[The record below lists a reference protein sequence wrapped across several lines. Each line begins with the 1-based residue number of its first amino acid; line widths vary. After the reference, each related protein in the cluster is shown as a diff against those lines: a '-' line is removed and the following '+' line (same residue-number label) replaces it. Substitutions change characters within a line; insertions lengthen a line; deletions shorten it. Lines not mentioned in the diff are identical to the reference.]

1 MPDAVRAVMPP
12 FRLEGSRD
20 GKNADRRQNDADR
33 ERHHLGH
40 IRAGRIKEFE
50 AIEALPTLVEASER
64 QARVPAR
71 RREVRSRFGLVCFAQ
86 GSDSSGA
93 NLRVPM
99 HHGPIDREFSLLD
112 AVKRAPDFAAWE
124 HVDKIRLFCWHLQSN
139 CDFGA
144 VRPADVA
151 RCYDELKLEPPS
163 SIGPFFDLLRRRQ
176 PTEMSKDAD
185 GCRLEARVLEE
196 FDVAYGRDTAPRASD
211 LEEIAEGVAD
221 ARRRKYLDETL
232 VCFRAGAYRAAVVM
246 AWNLAREVL
255 REQIVA
261 AHAGR
266 GADAATNSARSG
278 SAKESADN
286 DLKEL
291 TDRQLLTA
299 CEQAAV
305 ISKSDRHRLTRRLDE
320 CDVAVKLSAAA
331 IMPAVAEDLV
341 RSALEDVILRYK

>member
-1 MPDAVRAVMPP
+1 MPHESGVALDAAVR
-12 FRLEGSRD
+12 
-20 GKNADRRQNDADR
+20 
-33 ERHHLGH
+33 
-40 IRAGRIKEFE
+40 
-50 AIEALPTLVEASER
+50 
-64 QARVPAR
+64 
-71 RREVRSRFGLVCFAQ
+71 
-86 GSDSSGA
+86 
-93 NLRVPM
+93 
-99 HHGPIDREFSLLD
+99 
-112 AVKRAPDFAAWE
+112 RAPNFSTWG
-124 HVDKIRLFCWHLQSN
+124 HVDKIRFFCWHLQSN
-139 CDFGA
+139 SGFGA

-151 RCYDELKLEPPS
+151 RCYDELKLKPPS

-176 PTEMSKDAD
+176 PTEMSKEAD

-211 LEEIAEGVAD
+211 LEEIVESVAD

-255 REQIVA
+255 REQLVA
-261 AHAGR
+261 THAGR
-266 GADAATNSARSG
+266 VAEAATDAARSG
-278 SAKESADN
+278 VAKESADD

-291 TDRQLLTA
+291 TDRQLLNA

-341 RSALEDVILRYK
+341 RSALEDVVLRYQ